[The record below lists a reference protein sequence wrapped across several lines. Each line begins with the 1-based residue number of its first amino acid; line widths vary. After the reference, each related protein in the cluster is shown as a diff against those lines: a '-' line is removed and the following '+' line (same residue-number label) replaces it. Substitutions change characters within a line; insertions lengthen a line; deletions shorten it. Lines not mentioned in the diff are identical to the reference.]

1 MVCLICKNSFVKSE
15 DHWVYYNHI
24 ITITKARISRHST
37 CKRHHI
43 IYCHE
48 HTSSTGHFCCALF
61 MSAKGKKEGV
71 IEEEREKRVNSASCA
86 LKRIQEQ
93 DCLAIPLF
101 SSTLHTSTERKS
113 WWTIVSGS
121 KERRCSKDIIC
132 TDQDI
137 STHITTVKK

>member
-1 MVCLICKNSFVKSE
+1 MVCLICKNSFISQKIIERPTTTSSPSLKPESADTALVK
-15 DHWVYYNHI
+15 D
-24 ITITKARISRHST
+24 
-37 CKRHHI
+37 I

-86 LKRIQEQ
+86 LKGIQEQ

-113 WWTIVSGS
+113 
-121 KERRCSKDIIC
+121 
-132 TDQDI
+132 
-137 STHITTVKK
+137 